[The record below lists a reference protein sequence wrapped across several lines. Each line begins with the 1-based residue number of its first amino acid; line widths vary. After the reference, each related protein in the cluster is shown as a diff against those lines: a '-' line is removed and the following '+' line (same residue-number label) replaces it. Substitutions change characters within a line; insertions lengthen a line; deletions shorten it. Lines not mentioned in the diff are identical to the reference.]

1 MNLMDTL
8 SGSLLEGFFPAGWD
22 LAKMDACIGTPE
34 TVLERQNAWNDAFQ
48 PVPCNSL
55 ADFDVYMGHEIAMQ
69 IRLTREEGRKLA
81 IILPVGPMG
90 MYRWVVYFLK
100 GWGVSC

>member
-34 TVLERQNAWNDAFQ
+34 TVLERQNAMRFSPFPAIRSPILTFTWGMRS
-48 PVPCNSL
+48 PCR
-55 ADFDVYMGHEIAMQ
+55 FV
-69 IRLTREEGRKLA
+69 
-81 IILPVGPMG
+81 
-90 MYRWVVYFLK
+90 
-100 GWGVSC
+100 